1 MGLLV
6 EIPLEDSPEYGRS
19 SHTKYLGEAYS
30 RQCVQRKQQTGGE
43 NKFVLCQQ
51 QNVTE
56 LEEIN

>member
-1 MGLLV
+1 MGVVV
-6 EIPLEDSPEYGRS
+6 EIPLEDSLEHGRA
-19 SHTKYLGEAYS
+19 SHTKYLGEEYS
-30 RQCVQRKQQTGGE
+30 RQWVQRKQQTGGE